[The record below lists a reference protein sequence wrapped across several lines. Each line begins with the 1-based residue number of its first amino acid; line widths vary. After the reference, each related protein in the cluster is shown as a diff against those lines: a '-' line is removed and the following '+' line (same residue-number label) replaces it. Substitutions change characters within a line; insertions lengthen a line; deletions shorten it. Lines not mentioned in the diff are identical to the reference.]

1 MNIGHR
7 LRELRESK
15 GLSQGHIQERTGL
28 LRCYISRVECGHTI
42 PTIETVERWAKALDL
57 ELYQLFYFGK
67 GEPQEPEIAK
77 VDRTGVEYRRLLK
90 VFDKLSENDR
100 SLLLAMA
107 RTLTNHRAR

>member
-1 MNIGHR
+1 MNICQR

-42 PTIETVERWAKALDL
+42 PTIETVEKWAKALDL

-77 VDRTGVEYRRLLK
+77 VDRPGIEQQRLLK
-90 VFDKLSENDR
+90 VFDKLG
-100 SLLLAMA
+100 
-107 RTLTNHRAR
+107 